1 MEREKIISMIKTLE
15 LVISSCQQ
23 FHHYESLLDPK
34 LLDNLI
40 EIKETLLKLF
50 NKDLVLLD
58 SEKIKQDVINSKV
71 ELNNIVFSTGDN
83 IKRYAYSIN
92 WVKNQV
98 VNYNLSD
105 NKEELDM
112 YVDDE
117 VANNF
122 INLLLQKYNV
132 SKEE

>member
-40 EIKETLLKLF
+40 EIKDTLLRLF
-50 NKDLVLLD
+50 NKDFVLLD
-58 SEKIKQDVINSKV
+58 GKKIKQDVINSKT
-71 ELNNIVFSTGDN
+71 ELNNIVFSSGEN
-83 IKRYAYSIN
+83 IKRYVYSIN

-98 VNYNLSD
+98 VDYNLSD
-105 NKEELDM
+105 DKVELDM
-112 YVDDE
+112 YVNDE

-122 INLLLQKYNV
+122 INFLLQKYNV